1 MRRPSSVQ
9 MMMRHFLSFCVVV
22 LALAARSGDANNGQS
37 SADEGAMMMPRRN
50 VVFFAKERRTKMVSK
65 LGEEM
70 PPSPASFVE
79 KIIGPFSQYYRRD
92 NDEDKKNA
100 FAASTTTSSLIELSA
115 CECYFAPY
123 ENRDATKRNVE
134 TAVGVG
140 LRCDKEGYFI
150 VGFENAGQYAGGVKE
165 NRYVPLS
172 RARCCRPCASK
183 ASDRDEDGETILE
196 RMKEDADLK
205 KLLNKDETDVR
216 VLSENCERGSLGS
229 GGGSTAG
236 EESGDKATDKSLRA
250 SSSNTIS
257 ALSNNEAK
265 CPSGYFAT
273 AFEHAAEANPASTAD
288 IGDDLFFPTG
298 AQTCCK
304 PTILKTDDTKFLLQS
319 CACGKN
325 ADGNGT
331 DRSDASDD
339 NDKDKN
345 KGDSTTS
352 SVVSCPKNKFL
363 KMFDHTIEASGSG
376 KSNFAKPEI
385 VVTSPFEC
393 CSMCINPTNGESEQP
408 NCGKHG
414 TSVVKDYGA
423 YGCACDEGYFGET
436 CELISDENGSF
447 AMEDLLR
454 DPSVAVSLMLIGVI
468 FGCFARNGMLARH
481 QRFRRLNDALLHP
494 LMVNGE
500 HQQQRRP
507 NDWDFE
513 ASDLS
518 TSDEDEDEDEDEDG
532 SDNDTESD
540 DNNSNNNTN
549 QSVGEGEEGDEENA
563 IRPEDGPRTA
573 RRKKRNQKKKKRPV
587 DQGLIS
593 ASDNGEE
600 DGDDDGEEEAL
611 EVNDGADVADLDDP
625 HVSLIR
631 KAKGKKFSECALCL
645 DAPVQAVLIPCGHA
659 CTCRKCCRRLR
670 RCPICRVVIERRQK
684 LYLGGS

>member
-1 MRRPSSVQ
+1 MTTIKRRISS
-9 MMMRHFLSFCVVV
+9 MMFLAFVMFSVFIVGLAQGRV
-22 LALAARSGDANNGQS
+22 LPTPLKS
-37 SADEGAMMMPRRN
+37 E
-50 VVFFAKERRTKMVSK
+50 E
-65 LGEEM
+65 GEEEL
-70 PPSPASFVE
+70 SGVTAVA
-79 KIIGPFSQYYRRD
+79 RD
-92 NDEDKKNA
+92 ENVDDDDHRPMIY
-100 FAASTTTSSLIELSA
+100 SSSLTLSSSSLIELSA
-115 CECYFAPY
+115 CECYFAAY
-123 ENRDATKRNVE
+123 EKRDAAKRNAE
-134 TAVGVG
+134 NAVGVG

-150 VGFENAGQYAGGVKE
+150 VGFENAGQYAGGAKE

-172 RARCCRPCASK
+172 RARCCRPCASSK
-183 ASDRDEDGETILE
+183 ASDDEDEDGETALE
-196 RMKEDADLK
+196 RMKEDADLR
-205 KLLNKDETDVR
+205 KLLNEDGTDVR
-216 VLSENCERGSLGS
+216 VLSENCERGSLES
-229 GGGSTAG
+229 STAGGGSSSSSGSDIAD
-236 EESGDKATDKSLRA
+236 ESSGLA
-250 SSSNTIS
+250 SSSNPIS

-325 ADGNGT
+325 T
-331 DRSDASDD
+331 DSSDASD
-339 NDKDKN
+339 NDTNDDENKN

-352 SVVSCPKNKFL
+352 SVVTCPKNKFL
-363 KMFDHTIEASGSG
+363 RMFDHAIEASGSG
-376 KSNFAKPEI
+376 KSNFAKPEM

-393 CSMCINPTNGESEQP
+393 CSMCINPTNGDSEQP
-408 NCGKHG
+408 DCGKHG
-414 TSVVKDYGA
+414 TSVLKDYGA
-423 YGCACDEGYFGET
+423 YGCACEEGYFGES
-436 CELISDENGSF
+436 CELISDEDGGL
-447 AMEDLLR
+447 AMEDLFR
-454 DPSVAVSLMLIGVI
+454 DPSLAVSLILIGVI
-468 FGCFARNGMLARH
+468 FGCFARNGILARH

-494 LMVNGE
+494 LMLNGE

-518 TSDEDEDEDEDEDG
+518 TSDDDDEDEDG

-540 DNNSNNNTN
+540 DNNSNNN
-549 QSVGEGEEGDEENA
+549 EEGDEENGENTV
-563 IRPEDGPRTA
+563 RPEDGPRTA

-593 ASDNGEE
+593 ASD
-600 DGDDDGEEEAL
+600 DGEDEEEEVFL
-611 EVNDGADVADLDDP
+611 EANDDNNVTTTTTPIATASAGTAAADLEDP
-625 HVSLIR
+625 HASLIR